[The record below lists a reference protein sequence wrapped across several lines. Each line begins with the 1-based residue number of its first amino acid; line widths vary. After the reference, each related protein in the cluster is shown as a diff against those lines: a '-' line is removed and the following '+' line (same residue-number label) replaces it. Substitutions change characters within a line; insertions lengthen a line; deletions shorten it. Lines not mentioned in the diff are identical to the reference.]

1 MLSPK
6 KVFCLCFFSV
16 LTAVGSAQTAPKAI
30 TNADI
35 VKMVKAELPE
45 STVLLTIQASPHAF
59 DTAPEALIQLKADGV
74 PSKVIEAMLQ
84 AGAPGAAPAA
94 VPAAAPVAPSNPMDA
109 AIHAGLWGAKQT
121 RVEVDRVFLIDGE
134 TRTDM
139 KYTQP
144 STRTR
149 FNPFGGTQQFA
160 VLNGTRAAFR
170 IKNRKPVFKM
180 ILPSNVQPSS
190 VLALAR
196 LGERPNGSR
205 EILIGGGY
213 MSFSAGLPKDR
224 NVPINI
230 EKAADQSEAPEG
242 YELFEITPGTSL
254 LSAEYSFMVVKAG
267 PGASAGIFGMGSS
280 ANYNFYEFAVD

>member
-1 MLSPK
+1 MVMA
-6 KVFCLCFFSV
+6 VFG
-16 LTAVGSAQTAPKAI
+16 AAQTAPKAI

-45 STVLLTIQASPHAF
+45 STVLLTIQASSHAF

-74 PSKVIEAMLQ
+74 PSKIIEAMLQ
-84 AGAPGAAPAA
+84 ASVPKAAAPAAPAA
-94 VPAAAPVAPSNPMDA
+94 VPSAAVASMDA
-109 AIHAGLWGAKQT
+109 VVHAGLWGAKQS
-121 RVEVDRVFLIDGE
+121 RIEVDRVLLIDGE
-134 TRTDM
+134 ARTDM

-144 STRTR
+144 GTRTR

-160 VLNGTRAAFR
+160 VLNGTRAALR
-170 IKNRKPVFKM
+170 VKNRQPVFKM

-224 NVPINI
+224 NVAINI

-242 YELFEITPGTSL
+242 YELFEITPVML
-254 LSAEYSFMVVKAG
+254 LFPAEYSFMVVKGG
-267 PGASAGIFGMGSS
+267 PGAPMGLFGAGASAS
-280 ANYNFYEFAVD
+280 YNFYEFAVD